1 MELRHIR
8 YFVAVAEEGSLTVA
22 AERRLHTSQPSLSR
36 QIRDLEIEIGVPL
49 LTRSVHGVELTSA
62 GKAFL
67 DHARLALAQ
76 VEAAREAARRAAHPE
91 KPTFALGFLTGQE
104 MDWLPEAMH
113 ILRDELP
120 HIDVTVT
127 SDYSPV
133 LADALTRGRL
143 DLAFMRREAHAADL
157 VFRTVTQEPLM
168 AVLPSDHRL
177 AARKSIALQEIASEP
192 FVSVS
197 NTAPALRAV
206 IDDYVR
212 QTGLT
217 MTPAHEA
224 DNLAMAISLVASRRG
239 FALLPRYAQ
248 NFLPWS
254 VVSRPIKGPV
264 PTIDLVVGYHKA
276 NASPIL
282 KLFLSKVDELIKRV
296 KASSETAITMR

>member
-49 LTRSVHGVELTSA
+49 LTRSVHGVELTAA

-76 VEAAREAARRAAHPE
+76 VEAARAAARRAAHPE
-91 KPTFALGFLTGQE
+91 KPGFALGFLTGQE

-127 SDYSPV
+127 SEYSPV
-133 LADALTRGRL
+133 LADALMRGRL
-143 DLAFMRREAHAADL
+143 DLAFMRREAQAADL
-157 VFRTVTQEPLM
+157 VFRTVTEETLM

-177 AARKSIALQEIASEP
+177 AARKSVALQEIASEP

-197 NTAPALRAV
+197 STAPALRAV
-206 IDDYVR
+206 IDDYLR
-212 QTGLT
+212 QTGLSV
-217 MTPAHEA
+217 TPAHEA

-254 VVSRPIKGPV
+254 VVSRPIKGKAPA
-264 PTIDLVVGYHKA
+264 IDLVVGYHKA

-296 KASSETAITMR
+296 SEGAAASAL